1 MSEEVKNN
9 SVKAWV
15 KAARP
20 QTLSGAAVPV
30 MIGASLAFKDGGEDH
45 FNILAAA
52 LCFAFAFIMQ
62 IDANFINDYFDCK
75 KGNDNE
81 TRLGPPRACSQGWV
95 SMSAMRYGIA
105 ITTGLACLTGLP
117 LVWYGGWTMI
127 LVGICCVL
135 FCFLYTTTLSYLGLG
150 DVLVLLF
157 FGIVPV
163 CLTYYLSHAGT
174 TQVITPQV
182 FLMSFSCGCVIDT
195 LLVVNN
201 FRDRENDLHSG
212 KRTLITRI
220 GAERGAR
227 LYLLAGLA
235 GIILA
240 ALALSVSPNPVQHSI
255 IPISFICLP
264 YASLHVKSYLQMKM
278 IWEGRALNGILAKTA
293 RNMLI
298 YGLTASASFLFF

>member
-1 MSEEVKNN
+1 MITRPDLVRHEP
-9 SVKAWV
+9 
-15 KAARP
+15 AR
-20 QTLSGAAVPV
+20 
-30 MIGASLAFKDGGEDH
+30 
-45 FNILAAA
+45 
-52 LCFAFAFIMQ
+52 
-62 IDANFINDYFDCK
+62 
-75 KGNDNE
+75 
-81 TRLGPPRACSQGWV
+81 RLGQHVRHAVWDCHHYRLGMPDRTSACVVWRLDNDIGRHLLRLVLFSLYDDAV
-95 SMSAMRYGIA
+95 LF
-105 ITTGLACLTGLP
+105 GLRRR
-117 LVWYGGWTMI
+117 
-127 LVGICCVL
+127 VGIVV
-135 FCFLYTTTLSYLGLG
+135 FWHSA
-150 DVLVLLF
+150 
-157 FGIVPV
+157 V

-278 IWEGRALNGILAKTA
+278 IWEGRALNEILAKTA